1 MPAKLDNID
10 VSFTVHHDGVEL
22 GSFFL
27 QASAIVDEHDSLRPT
42 DIIREEVA
50 RIILDEAVETKDLI
64 VDLAERTKMR
74 RIIIDGGV
82 SGPDHANHP
91 QPGPHK
97 FVKLFWTTSSGKKAS
112 IRNNYL
118 LSKIL
123 QAKNSGDKCVDFIV
137 GTADLDGELPCAR
150 GKFMTQQ
157 QQNAAIAS

>member
-10 VSFTVHHDGVEL
+10 VTFTVHHDGVEL

-27 QASAIVDEHDSLRPT
+27 QASTIVDENDTLRAT

-64 VDLAERTKMR
+64 IDFVKKTKMR
-74 RIIIDGGV
+74 RTIIDGGE

-97 FVKLFWTTSSGKKAS
+97 YLKLFWTTPTGKEAS
-112 IRNNYL
+112 IRNNNL
-118 LSKIL
+118 LSKIV
-123 QAKNSGDKCVDFIV
+123 QAKNSGDKCVEFIV
-137 GTADLDGELPCAR
+137 GTADLTPPI
-150 GKFMTQQ
+150 TQGSSPEHQ
-157 QQNAAIAS
+157 KGQPKAAQ